1 MSLGPAAGPRTC
13 HATSARYKT
22 LTLAP
27 PGQPPG
33 QRSAHWSRSRGPSR
47 RSRQVGGG
55 HQTPRCLRALLNTPS
70 KSWRNSG
77 AAAAAARPRR
87 RGRGPDRLRYLIA
100 PKMQEPGLSVPAR
113 APTSRNGG
121 KSTPSG
127 RTAWQWRIARSRDR
141 YWCTCAQSSP
151 SVLAF
156 YVPREDGASLPTLP
170 NDRRVAS
177 LRVSTPLGRR
187 ATKLWF
193 RYRNWSRRC
202 LTGRGRALPRRVVE
216 VWSQLKRR
224 RRRAPRRRRR
234 RARAPRRRRRNTW
247 APDVVVESHR
257 GESGRL
263 VRHDASK
270 RGGAS
275 AAAARPATSNAGLTA
290 LSVALAWVCV

>member
-1 MSLGPAAGPRTC
+1 MKDVVRPRRRATDLSR
-13 HATSARYKT
+13 ATSARYKT

-55 HQTPRCLRALLNTPS
+55 HQTSRCLRALLNTPS

-100 PKMQEPGLSVPAR
+100 PKMQEPGRSVPAR
-113 APTSRNGG
+113 APTSGNGG
-121 KSTPSG
+121 KSMPSG

-156 YVPREDGASLPTLP
+156 YVPREDGASLPMLP
-170 NDRRVAS
+170 NDRRVS
-177 LRVSTPLGRR
+177 SS
-187 ATKLWF
+187 F
-193 RYRNWSRRC
+193 
-202 LTGRGRALPRRVVE
+202 
-216 VWSQLKRR
+216 
-224 RRRAPRRRRR
+224 
-234 RARAPRRRRRNTW
+234 
-247 APDVVVESHR
+247 D
-257 GESGRL
+257 
-263 VRHDASK
+263 
-270 RGGAS
+270 
-275 AAAARPATSNAGLTA
+275 AARSPRDKA
-290 LSVALAWVCV
+290 LVPVQELEPPLPHR